1 MSITVHARAPR
12 GEAPPRLGRRIRLDR
27 RRFLASGLTA
37 VGAYVVAFRGVTWIV
52 GPGKAWAAGV
62 DTFEPE
68 LADTLLKMTRA
79 LYPHDFLGDVHY
91 AQVVQDLDGEVSGFD
106 DKERLQMLRGGMAEL
121 DEAAGGTFVTADAGG
136 KQAALGKI
144 AGSPFFEAV
153 RSKTVVSLYNQPE
166 VWKKFGYEGPSYD
179 EGGYLHRGFDDL
191 SWLPDPPAEAS
202 PPVQAG

>member
-1 MSITVHARAPR
+1 MSITVHTRERAA
-12 GEAPPRLGRRIRLDR
+12 EAPPRLGPKVQLDR
-27 RRFLASGLTA
+27 RRFLASTLTA
-37 VGAYVVAFRGVTWIV
+37 VGAYVVAYQGATWIV

-106 DKERLQMLRGGMAEL
+106 DKGRLELLRGGMAAL
-121 DEAAGGTFVTADAGG
+121 DEASGGTFTTATPEQ
-136 KQAALGKI
+136 KQAALEKI

-179 EGGYLHRGFDDL
+179 EGGYLWRGFNDL